1 MEATL
6 TEVINLGNKVQKLYY
21 VEPAAINALML
32 EYNLENLSVD
42 IFNSDTD
49 EYLETID
56 LSLYDEDIPDASL
69 DKKVLTEFLNVLT
82 SIKMIKETDDYSDIL
97 WVLING
103 GL

>member
-21 VEPAAINALML
+21 VEPATINALML
-32 EYNLENLSVD
+32 EYNLDNRTVD

-49 EYLETID
+49 DYLETID
-56 LSLYDEDIPDASL
+56 LSLYDENIPDASL

-97 WVLING
+97 
-103 GL
+103 

>member
-97 WVLING
+97 
-103 GL
+103 

>member
-21 VEPAAINALML
+21 VEPATINALML
-32 EYNLENLSVD
+32 EYNLDNRTVD
-42 IFNSDTD
+42 IFNSETD

-97 WVLING
+97 
-103 GL
+103 

>member
-6 TEVINLGNKVQKLYY
+6 TEVINLGNKVQKLYH

-32 EYNLENLSVD
+32 EYNLDNRTVD

-49 EYLETID
+49 DYLETID
-56 LSLYDEDIPDASL
+56 LSLYDENIPDASL

-97 WVLING
+97 
-103 GL
+103 

>member
-32 EYNLENLSVD
+32 EYNLDNRTVD

-97 WVLING
+97 
-103 GL
+103 

>member
-32 EYNLENLSVD
+32 EYNLDNRTVD
-42 IFNSDTD
+42 IFNSETD

-56 LSLYDEDIPDASL
+56 LSLYDEDVPDTSL

-97 WVLING
+97 
-103 GL
+103 

>member
-21 VEPAAINALML
+21 VEPATINALML

-69 DKKVLTEFLNVLT
+69 DKKVLTEFFMVLT

-97 WVLING
+97 
-103 GL
+103 